1 MSTKPKKAAVKREA
15 EAITVQPG
23 VARELGLGQYA
34 VIVALFTV
42 FCLGQMMIMGMLM
55 REFAGMMFFFGF
67 LIVAFVVVAAI
78 DYICSR
84 CLEPDH
90 QDA

>member
-1 MSTKPKKAAVKREA
+1 MSTKPKKFAGKLGA
-15 EAITVQPG
+15 EEVVVQPP
-23 VARELGLGQYA
+23 VARELGLRQYA

-42 FCLGQMMIMGMLM
+42 FCLAQMLIMRMLM
-55 REFAGMMFFFGF
+55 REFAGMGFFFGF
-67 LIVAFVVVAAI
+67 LIVAFVVVAVI

-84 CLEPDH
+84 CLEPHH